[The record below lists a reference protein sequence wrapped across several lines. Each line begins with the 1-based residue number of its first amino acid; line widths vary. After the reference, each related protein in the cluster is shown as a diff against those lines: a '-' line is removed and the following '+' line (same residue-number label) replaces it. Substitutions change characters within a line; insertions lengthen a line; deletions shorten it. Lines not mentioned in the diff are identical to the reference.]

1 MSYNKVAS
9 ADITLTS
16 FNDLDTYSA
25 EIVSSNGSILQPFD
39 LSTTLIGNVYKNNID
54 ITDKCTDFRWT
65 KFTPSEDNLLLDEDW
80 TNKHRG
86 MNKVIVTQDDVSS
99 KAVFYFEV
107 YKNFTQI
114 PNNETLLASDKYTI
128 IDVNDLL
135 TTTKE
140 PEIPYQGQVWVDDS
154 TDPATIRVWNGY
166 KWIIAGAVGAIIK
179 NVLKGTGFLGYNH
192 AGFKIIGETKEIYT
206 PTAFDHLGKRYLNLR
221 SEVISTKHRG
231 VSQTTMDEVVPS
243 SDYSFQSLYYS
254 DISTE
259 TFSNN
264 INIDIYL
271 IGENNKETLVVSK
284 TLKAESNVKK
294 CFYTFETLYDTTA
307 VRIEIYGE
315 DGYRFNLNI
324 GELALYNTKTIYPWT
339 PHPLDSSGIF
349 DRESLFDTLTDNGR
363 IEGIF
368 SKINPETGQ
377 LQYYINASYI
387 GAGLIS
393 AQYLDTY
400 GLVVHRRDD
409 PDIKTLEITEDG
421 DINICVNSLTLKSTG
436 QSIKDYVGDQIVNI
450 AIPAQQENALTSL
463 SNQIDKEELTA
474 RFTYQILYDN
484 SEFKQALFT
493 SDEIDTWLDDEDIPS
508 IEITKAHELLKAL
521 FDAYKKNYN
530 NLKIAIVTSKE
541 NYEFNEANLEET
553 RINYGIKLAR
563 LNKFF
568 SMCSGY
574 IQDVKIDIANKDW
587 SEIKSSVGEISSEV
601 GSLSSTVASQGDTI
615 IGYEKELNTVKQ
627 SITPEAM
634 TVTVNNIVTTEE
646 GIQKHF
652 TSISKQTATSIVDAV
667 KNELNGNMSKVEQT
681 VGGIR
686 DTVTAL
692 EKKPNY
698 KLVLESPDGTV
709 IRTASSVT
717 TAYAKVYNWDDDITD
732 SIAETQFNWYRR
744 SHNLE
749 SDNNWHDTYGIG
761 KKSIKIAA
769 NDINKSATFYF
780 TVDIDDPAMPTT

>member
-86 MNKVIVTQDDVSS
+86 MNKVIVTQDDVNS

-107 YKNFTQI
+107 YKNFSQI
-114 PNNETLLASDKYTI
+114 PNNDTLLASDKYTI

-135 TTTKE
+135 TTTEE
-140 PEIPYQGQVWVDDS
+140 PKTPYQGQVWVDDS

-166 KWIIAGAVGAIIK
+166 KWIVAGAVGAIIK
-179 NVLKGTGFLGYNH
+179 NILKGTGFLSYNH
-192 AGFKIIGETKEIYT
+192 TGFDIIGDTKEIFM
-206 PTAFDHLGKRYLNLR
+206 PTALDHLGKRYLNLH
-221 SEVISTKHRG
+221 SELTSVKHRG
-231 VSQTTMDEVVPS
+231 VKQTTVDEVIPN

-254 DISTE
+254 DTTTE
-259 TFSNN
+259 TFSNYLYL
-264 INIDIYL
+264 DIYL
-271 IGENNKETLVVSK
+271 IGENNQETLVISK
-284 TLKAESNVKK
+284 FLKTEPNVKK
-294 CFYTFETLYDTTA
+294 CFYTFETLYDTKA
-307 VRIEIYGE
+307 IRVEIYGE
-315 DGYRFNLNI
+315 DGYRFNFNV
-324 GELALYNTKTIYPWT
+324 GELALYNTKTLYPWT
-339 PHPLDSSGIF
+339 LHPLDTAGIF
-349 DRESLFDTLTDNGR
+349 DRDSLFDTLTDNGR

-387 GAGLIS
+387 GAGLIA
-393 AQYLDTY
+393 AQYLDVY
-400 GLVVHRRDD
+400 GLTVHRRGQ

-421 DINICVNSLTLKSTG
+421 DLNLCVNSLTIRSTG
-436 QSIKDYVGDQIVNI
+436 QSIQDYIKDQIPEINV
-450 AIPAQQENALTSL
+450 PDYEGSSVDVLENEA
-463 SNQIDKEELTA
+463 DKEELTA

-484 SEFKQALFT
+484 SDFKQALYT
-493 SDEIDTWLDDEDIPS
+493 NNDIDTWLDPNDKPS
-508 IEITKAHELLKAL
+508 TEITKAYELLQAL
-521 FDAYKKNYN
+521 FDAYEKAYN
-530 NLKIAIVTSKE
+530 NLKISITNSKE
-541 NYEFNEANLEET
+541 NYEFNKTNLDKAKVD
-553 RINYGIKLAR
+553 YGIKLAR

-574 IQDVKIDIANKDW
+574 MQDVKIETATKGW
-587 SEIKSSVGEISSEV
+587 SEIKTTVGEISTEV
-601 GSLSSTVASQGDTI
+601 GSLKSTVATQGTTI

-646 GIQKHF
+646 GIQQHF
-652 TSISKQTATSIVDAV
+652 TSISKQTATSIVDSV

-681 VGGIR
+681 VGGIK
-686 DTVTAL
+686 DTVTAI

-698 KLVLESPDGTV
+698 KLVMEYPDGTI
-709 IRTASSVT
+709 IRTAGSIT
-717 TAYAKVYNWDDDITD
+717 YAYAKVYNWDEDITD
-732 SIAETQFNWYRR
+732 SIGEECFSWYRR
-744 SHNLE
+744 SRNLE
-749 SDNNWHDTYGIG
+749 NDTYWHNTYGIG
-761 KKSIKIAA
+761 KKRIKITAD
-769 NDINKSATFYF
+769 DINSYATFYF
-780 TVDIDDPAMPTT
+780 TVEINEPTEPIS